1 MAQNGRPKSGKKHP
15 SFIKLDKKVNKNQ
28 TKQLFKKQFGLKLK
42 DDLVLADQTTDELG
56 FTHDIYQQYYD
67 GIKVEGARYKVHARG
82 GQIEMLSGNFR
93 DVFEDLN
100 TRPGLSE
107 QAAFNSAKNHVGASR
122 YIWDEGGEHPTGELV
137 IVADPNGHKAPK
149 LAYKFDI
156 YALAPLSR
164 ADIYIDAHSGAFIE
178 KNEKIHEA
186 DVPATGTSLYNGNL
200 SFTADDAG
208 SFYRLRQSA
217 DGNGIETYSLNN
229 GTNYNNATDV
239 TSSTTNFTSDNTAV
253 QAHWGAEQTHKYYL
267 QNHNRNS
274 YNGAGAVIRSYVHY
288 SSNYVNAFW
297 DGQRMT
303 YGDGDGVNYG
313 PLVSLDIVSHEITHG
328 VTEYSA
334 NLVYSYESGA
344 LNESFSDIFGEA
356 VENFATGSNDWQMG
370 TDIGIGGSGA
380 IRSMDNP
387 NAFNDPDTYGGTY
400 WYTGTGDN
408 GGVHINSGVQN
419 KWFYILSAGESG
431 TNDLGNSYSVTG
443 IGVDKAAAI
452 AYRNLSVYLSTNSQ
466 YADARVGAIQ
476 SAIDLYG
483 AGSAEEIATTNAWY
497 AVGVG
502 GEYGSLSYCNSRGNN
517 SSYEWIASVSVGS
530 FSNSSGNNGGYG
542 DFTGQTVNVTAGQSY
557 NISLSP
563 GFGGT
568 VYNEYWKIWIDYNA
582 DGDFNDA
589 GELAFDAGGLSST
602 TVNGSITIPSGA
614 SGDTRMRVSMKWD
627 GAQTACETFS
637 YGEVEDYTISIG
649 SAGPD
654 TQAPS
659 TPGSLSASGTTTNS
673 TNLSWTASSDN
684 VGVTGYRVYVN
695 GSFDGS
701 TASTNYTVTGLSA
714 STSYVM
720 EVSAV
725 DAAGNESGKAA
736 TNVTTLDPP
745 DTQDP
750 STPGNLSASGT
761 TSSSTNLS
769 WTASSD
775 NVGVTG
781 YDVYVDGSYEGS
793 TAGTNY
799 AVNGLA
805 ASTTYTMQVVAK
817 DAAGNTSS
825 PASVNVT
832 TLDPPADTQA
842 PTTPG
847 NLSAS
852 NTSQTSTDLSWTAS
866 SDNVGVTGYD
876 VYVDGNYDGSTAG
889 TGYSVT
895 GLTASTTYL
904 MEVIAKDAAGNSS
917 SPASI
922 NVTTQSAGGGSTTLS
937 AHYFESGWDGW
948 QDGGSDCYRYYGS
961 ASWEG
966 NYSIRLRDNSGIASA
981 MTSSTYDVSGY
992 SQLEVEFYFYPS
1004 SMETGEDF
1012 WLRYYDGSSWNTVA
1026 AYASGSSFNN
1036 GSFYVATVN
1045 ISSANYNFPT
1055 NAQFRFQCDA
1065 SANQDLVYID
1075 AVTITGINGTA
1086 QLNTLA
1092 DQTRSSIRK
1101 LETVTMASRPSIE
1114 APGMDEEEN
1123 MPLFEGLSLSPNPVR
1138 QQMKVTLPQNATS
1151 LRIIS
1156 LNGALVRELTTP
1168 EKSNLID
1175 VSDLQA
1181 GMYLLQV
1188 QTPEEVYTEKFIK
1201 Q

>member
-1 MAQNGRPKSGKKHP
+1 MAIRRYPLLIFIFILSASLTMAQNGRPKAGKKHP
-15 SFIKLDKKVNKNQ
+15 SFLKLDKKVNKNQ

-42 DDLVLADQTTDELG
+42 DDLVLVDQVTDELG
-56 FTHDIYQQYYD
+56 FTHDVYQQYYE
-67 GIKVEGARYKVHARG
+67 GIKVEGAQYKVHTRS

-93 DVFEDLN
+93 EIFEDLN
-100 TRPGLSE
+100 TSPGLSQ

-122 YIWDEGGEHPTGELV
+122 YIWDEGGRQPSGELV
-137 IVADPNGHKAPK
+137 IVADPNGHKAPR
-149 LAYKFDI
+149 LAYKFDM

-164 ADIYIDAHSGAFIE
+164 ADVYIDAHSGDFIE
-178 KNEKIHEA
+178 KNEKIHAA
-186 DVPATGTSLYNGNL
+186 DVPATGNSLYNGNV

-208 SFYRLRQSA
+208 SFYRLRQTA

-229 GTNYNNATDV
+229 GTNYSNATDI
-239 TSSTTNFTSDNTAV
+239 TSSSTNFTSDNTAV

-303 YGDGDGVNYG
+303 YGDGDGVSYG

-356 VENFATGSNDWQMG
+356 VENFANGTNDWQMG

-419 KWFYILSAGESG
+419 KWFYILSEGESG
-431 TNDLGNSYSVTG
+431 TNDLGSSYSVTG
-443 IGVDKAAAI
+443 IGIDKAAAI

-483 AGSAEEIATTNAWY
+483 AGSPEEIATTNAWY

-502 GEYGSLSYCNSRGNN
+502 GEYGTISYCNSSGGN
-517 SSYEWIASVSVGS
+517 SSYEWIASVAIGS

-557 NISLSP
+557 PISLTP
-563 GFGGT
+563 GFGST

-582 DGDFNDA
+582 DGDFDDA
-589 GELAFDAGGLSST
+589 GELAFDAGGLSNS
-602 TVNGSITIPSGA
+602 TVNGSISIPSGA
-614 SGDTRMRVSMKWD
+614 SGDTRMRISMKWD
-627 GAQTACETFS
+627 AAQTACENFS
-637 YGEVEDYTISIG
+637 YGEVEDYTISISNSG
-649 SAGPD
+649 AD
-654 TQAPS
+654 TQAP
-659 TPGSLSASGTTTNS
+659 T
-673 TNLSWTASSDN
+673 
-684 VGVTGYRVYVN
+684 
-695 GSFDGS
+695 
-701 TASTNYTVTGLSA
+701 
-714 STSYVM
+714 
-720 EVSAV
+720 
-725 DAAGNESGKAA
+725 
-736 TNVTTLDPP
+736 
-745 DTQDP
+745 
-750 STPGNLSASGT
+750 TPGNLTASNIT
-761 TSSSTNLS
+761 ETSTGLS
-769 WTASSD
+769 WSASSD

-781 YDVYVDGSYEGS
+781 YDVYVDGNLDGS
-793 TAGTNY
+793 TANTSY
-799 AVNGLA
+799 TVNGLS
-805 ASTTYTMQVVAK
+805 ASTTYNMEVVAK

-825 PASVNVT
+825 PASINVT

-842 PTTPG
+842 PSTPG

-852 NTSQTSTDLSWTAS
+852 NTTQTSTDLSWTAS

-876 VYVDGNYDGSTAG
+876 VYVDGSYDGSSST
-889 TGYSVT
+889 TSYTVS
-895 GLTASTTYL
+895 GLNASTTYL
-904 MEVIAKDAAGNSS
+904 MEVIAKDAAGNTS
-917 SPASI
+917 SPASV
-922 NVTTQSAGGGSTTLS
+922 NVTTQGAGGGSTTLS

-948 QDGGSDCYRYYGS
+948 QDGGSDCYRYSGT

-966 NYSIRLRDNSGIASA
+966 NYSIRLRDNSGTASA

-992 SQLEVEFYFYPS
+992 SELEVEFYFYPN

-1012 WLRYYDGSSWNTVA
+1012 WVRYFDGSSWNTVA

-1045 ISSANYNFPT
+1045 ISSANYNFPS

-1065 SANQDLVYID
+1065 SGNQDQVYID

-1092 DQTRSSIRK
+1092 DQTKTSIRK
-1101 LETVTMASRPSIE
+1101 LETVTMASMPSIE
-1114 APGMDEEEN
+1114 APSMDEEEET
-1123 MPLFEGLSLSPNPVR
+1123 PFFEGLSLSPNPVR
-1138 QQMKVTLPQNATS
+1138 QQMKVILPQNAIS

-1156 LNGALVRELTTP
+1156 LNGAVVRELTTP

-1188 QTPEEVYTEKFIK
+1188 QTTDEVFTEKFVK